1 MKQKSFAIH
10 TPSVF
15 HGGLVGNVKGKA
27 LPCITTHG
35 PGCISCAC
43 HSRRS
48 YSKEKEIV
56 LCKAPSSH
64 NVLPWHKSNKLVHLQ
79 ASPTFKIMCQFCAV
93 TSCHLSSKMW
103 WNPVNHKIPKAPKK
117 RGKTRNKM
125 EGSTSKKTN
134 EPPKRA
140 DHKRN
145 IKFPNP
151 FLLQERYQIRKREDL
166 LIRGLTW
173 MNPHQQ
179 QQHVSK

>member
-1 MKQKSFAIH
+1 
-10 TPSVF
+10 
-15 HGGLVGNVKGKA
+15 
-27 LPCITTHG
+27 
-35 PGCISCAC
+35 
-43 HSRRS
+43 
-48 YSKEKEIV
+48 
-56 LCKAPSSH
+56 
-64 NVLPWHKSNKLVHLQ
+64 
-79 ASPTFKIMCQFCAV
+79 
-93 TSCHLSSKMW
+93 
-103 WNPVNHKIPKAPKK
+103 
-117 RGKTRNKM
+117 M

-179 QQHVSK
+179 QQHVSKQRPPVHVVPPLTPSVYKIRAKLKEEGLQCKNHQKEQMCSKILNPGFQLRHSKNRITNPIESRYQGKHAKTICQSKQLIHILLESLVLKCV

>member
-1 MKQKSFAIH
+1 
-10 TPSVF
+10 
-15 HGGLVGNVKGKA
+15 
-27 LPCITTHG
+27 
-35 PGCISCAC
+35 
-43 HSRRS
+43 
-48 YSKEKEIV
+48 
-56 LCKAPSSH
+56 
-64 NVLPWHKSNKLVHLQ
+64 
-79 ASPTFKIMCQFCAV
+79 
-93 TSCHLSSKMW
+93 
-103 WNPVNHKIPKAPKK
+103 
-117 RGKTRNKM
+117 M

-134 EPPKRA
+134 EPPKKA